1 MRSVP
6 SRRDSDWREH
16 GRSWPDPKEGRV
28 PSLDTTWRKST
39 RSSTNG
45 SCVEVRRMDAA
56 VEVRDTKDRGGP
68 VLTFTPDSWQTFVAA
83 VHGGEFDRP

>member
-1 MRSVP
+1 
-6 SRRDSDWREH
+6 
-16 GRSWPDPKEGRV
+16 V

-39 RSSTNG
+39 RSSNNG
-45 SCVEVRRMDAA
+45 SCVEVRRIATA

-68 VLTFTPDSWQTFVAA
+68 VLSFTTDSWRTFVAA